1 MSAARRLDDIY
12 NDEDQLRKEEI
23 NKIAGPNE
31 FTEFYARL
39 RSIREFHRLRKELT
53 GQSKLW
59 SKFKSYSLSNRPL
72 LR

>member
-39 RSIREFHRLRKELT
+39 RSIREFHRLRKEFK
-53 GQSKLW
+53 QSKI
-59 SKFKSYSLSNRPL
+59 
-72 LR
+72 